1 MEDLNQKEK
10 NTGRL
15 KFIVLSL
22 IGIVLFLIPL
32 PVIEDGKR
40 TTTLPIAFLAKQ
52 FQAILGPAIP
62 WIILLIIIV
71 SGILTI
77 LCSTVLK

>member
-40 TTTLPIAFLAKQ
+40 TTTLPIAFLANNFKRYSDQ
-52 FQAILGPAIP
+52 RFHG
-62 WIILLIIIV
+62 
-71 SGILTI
+71 SF
-77 LCSTVLK
+77 C